1 MAFIQPLAAIL
12 QKQLKDELTK
22 NNIEF
27 KEILTKDFTVEWQDV
42 VNLTGLPTTP
52 TIKYKEEYF
61 VPGRDYQNPQQLI
74 NILQTFPDSS
84 HDYNK
89 RTLERVK
96 TLNYNMSVA
105 FGKLDQLLR
114 QIETKINTDEH
125 KSTDQICNKRS
136 WCKL

>member
-1 MAFIQPLAAIL
+1 MNITIYTNSTCGYC
-12 QKQLKDELTK
+12 KQLKDELNK
-22 NNIEF
+22 NDIEF
-27 KEILTKDFTVEWQDV
+27 KEKLTSEFTVEWQDV

-74 NILQTFPDSS
+74 NILQTLPDSS

-125 KSTDQICNKRS
+125 KSTD
-136 WCKL
+136 

>member
-1 MAFIQPLAAIL
+1 MNITIYTNSNCGYC
-12 QKQLKDELTK
+12 KQLKDELNK

-27 KEILTKDFTVEWQDV
+27 KEKLTQDFTVEWQDV

-61 VPGRDYQNPQQLI
+61 VPGRDYQNPQQLM
-74 NILQTFPDSS
+74 NILETFPDSS
-84 HDYNK
+84 HDYN
-89 RTLERVK
+89 RRAFERIK

-105 FGKLDQLLR
+105 FGRLDQLLR

-125 KSTDQICNKRS
+125 KSTD
-136 WCKL
+136 

>member
-1 MAFIQPLAAIL
+1 MDKIEVYTNNNCGYC
-12 QKQLKDELTK
+12 KQLKDELNK

-27 KEILTKDFTVEWQDV
+27 KEKLTQDFTVEWQDV

-61 VPGRDYQNPQQLI
+61 VPGRDYQNPQQLM
-74 NILQTFPDSS
+74 NILETFPDSS
-84 HDYNK
+84 HDYN
-89 RTLERVK
+89 RRAFERIK

-105 FGKLDQLLR
+105 FGRLDQLLR

-125 KSTDQICNKRS
+125 KSTD
-136 WCKL
+136 

>member
-1 MAFIQPLAAIL
+1 MNKIEIYTNSTCGYC
-12 QKQLKDELTK
+12 KTLKDELAK

-27 KEILTKDFTVEWQDV
+27 EEKLTTDYKDEYQAI
-42 VNLTGLPTTP
+42 VNLTGLATTP

-96 TLNYNMSVA
+96 TLNYNMSIA

-125 KSTDQICNKRS
+125 KSTD
-136 WCKL
+136 

>member
-1 MAFIQPLAAIL
+1 MNITIYTNSTCGYC
-12 QKQLKDELTK
+12 KQLKDELTK

-27 KEILTKDFTVEWQDV
+27 KEKLTSEFTVEWQDV

-74 NILQTFPDSS
+74 NILQNSPDSF

-89 RTLERVK
+89 RAFERIK
-96 TLNYNMSVA
+96 TLNYNINMA
-105 FGKLDQLLR
+105 FGRLDQLLR
-114 QIETKINTDEH
+114 RVETKINTDEH
-125 KSTDQICNKRS
+125 KSTD
-136 WCKL
+136 

>member
-1 MAFIQPLAAIL
+1 MNITIYTNSTCGYCR
-12 QKQLKDELTK
+12 QLKDELNK

-27 KEILTKDFTVEWQDV
+27 KEKLISEFTVEWQDV
-42 VNLTGLPTTP
+42 VNLTGLSTTP

-74 NILQTFPDSS
+74 NILQTLPDSS

-105 FGKLDQLLR
+105 FGRLDQLLR

-125 KSTDQICNKRS
+125 ESTD
-136 WCKL
+136 

>member
-1 MAFIQPLAAIL
+1 MNITIYTNSTCGYCR
-12 QKQLKDELTK
+12 QLKDELNK

-27 KEILTKDFTVEWQDV
+27 KEKLISKFTVEWQDV

-96 TLNYNMSVA
+96 TLNYNMSIA

-125 KSTDQICNKRS
+125 KSTD
-136 WCKL
+136 

>member
-1 MAFIQPLAAIL
+1 MNITIYTNSTCGYC
-12 QKQLKDELTK
+12 KQLKDELNK
-22 NNIEF
+22 NDIEF
-27 KEILTKDFTVEWQDV
+27 KEKLISEFTVEWQDV

-125 KSTDQICNKRS
+125 KSTD
-136 WCKL
+136 

>member
-1 MAFIQPLAAIL
+1 MNITIYTNSNCGYC
-12 QKQLKDELTK
+12 KQLKDELNK

-27 KEILTKDFTVEWQDV
+27 KEKLISEFTVEWQDV

-61 VPGRDYQNPQQLI
+61 VPGRDYQNPQQLM
-74 NILQTFPDSS
+74 NILETFPDSS

-96 TLNYNMSVA
+96 TLNYNMSIA

-125 KSTDQICNKRS
+125 KSTD
-136 WCKL
+136 

>member
-1 MAFIQPLAAIL
+1 MNITIYTNSTCGYC
-12 QKQLKDELTK
+12 KQLKDELNK
-22 NNIEF
+22 NDIKF
-27 KEILTKDFTVEWQDV
+27 KEKLISEFTVEWQDV

-52 TIKYKEEYF
+52 TFKYKEEYF

-74 NILQTFPDSS
+74 NILQTLPDSS

-125 KSTDQICNKRS
+125 KSTD
-136 WCKL
+136 

>member
-1 MAFIQPLAAIL
+1 MNITIYTNSTCGYC
-12 QKQLKDELTK
+12 KQLKDELNK
-22 NNIEF
+22 NDIEF
-27 KEILTKDFTVEWQDV
+27 KEKLTSEFTVEWQDV

-125 KSTDQICNKRS
+125 ESTD
-136 WCKL
+136 

>member
-1 MAFIQPLAAIL
+1 MNITIYTNSTCGYCR
-12 QKQLKDELTK
+12 QLKDELNK

-27 KEILTKDFTVEWQDV
+27 KEKLISEFTVEWQDV

-61 VPGRDYQNPQQLI
+61 VPGRDYQNPQQLM
-74 NILQTFPDSS
+74 NILETFPDSS
-84 HDYNK
+84 HDYN
-89 RTLERVK
+89 RRAFERIK

-105 FGKLDQLLR
+105 FGRLDQLLR

-125 KSTDQICNKRS
+125 KSTD
-136 WCKL
+136 

>member
-1 MAFIQPLAAIL
+1 MNITIYTNSTCGYCR
-12 QKQLKDELTK
+12 QLKDELNK

-27 KEILTKDFTVEWQDV
+27 KEKLISEFTVEWQDV
-42 VNLTGLPTTP
+42 VNLTGLSTTP

-74 NILQTFPDSS
+74 NILQTLPDSS

-105 FGKLDQLLR
+105 FGRLDQLLR

-125 KSTDQICNKRS
+125 KSTD
-136 WCKL
+136 

>member
-1 MAFIQPLAAIL
+1 MNITIYTNSTCGYC
-12 QKQLKDELTK
+12 KQLKDELNK
-22 NNIEF
+22 NDIEF
-27 KEILTKDFTVEWQDV
+27 KEKLTSEFTVEWQDV

-74 NILQTFPDSS
+74 NILQTLPDSS

-125 KSTDQICNKRS
+125 ESTD
-136 WCKL
+136 